1 MQINAGMI
9 DALSLDEML
18 KVRKMIDAG
27 IKTREEEKKEEV
39 KELIRAKAAELG
51 LDPRQL
57 VKEMTPSKSSKKA
70 GANTRPPKYQHP
82 TDPSI
87 TWSGYSRRPEWIH
100 EYVASGK
107 DIEELRIPGS

>member
-27 IKTREEEKKEEV
+27 IKTREEEKKQEV
-39 KELIRAKAAELG
+39 MNMIRDKAAELG

-57 VKEMTPSKSSKKA
+57 VKEMAPSSKPKKSA
-70 GANTRPPKYQHP
+70 STRPPKYQHP
-82 TDPSI
+82 NDPAI
-87 TWSGYSRRPEWIH
+87 TWSGYSRRPEWVH
-100 EYVASGK
+100 EFVAAGN
-107 DIEELRIPGS
+107 DIEELRIPGT